1 MAVMKDRLMLP
12 GCNAFPATGGT
23 LCNAWRFAL
32 MGSVRGFDRIASAT
46 NRGRAVS
53 LLQGTAKGLCWT
65 ALALVLAC
73 GPARSASIDAQA
85 INDAQ
90 WSGKRP
96 ERNGISPEMVKLQVM
111 LDRAHFSPGEIDG
124 KSGEN
129 VDKAIAAYA
138 AAHDA
143 GLRMTAEL
151 WQSLTEASQD
161 PAIIEHKLSEA
172 DVKGPFAEKIP
183 AKMEDMKDLKTLAYT
198 SPKEKLA
205 EQFHMSPQLLV
216 VLNPGQ
222 SFEKPGDT
230 ILVANVSGDD
240 LKKKAARI
248 EIDKSKQVLKIFDKS
263 ETLAAVYPV
272 TAGSTEKPA
281 PDGVLKVQSVTKN
294 PTYRYNPDYAF
305 KGVKSQKPFT
315 IKPGPNNPVGLVW
328 IGLNKEGY
336 GIHGTPEPSKVSKSE
351 SHGCI
356 RLTNWDALQ
365 LASIVNKG
373 VPVEF
378 SGDERER
385 VSRTQPHRTAKPR
398 RR

>member
-1 MAVMKDRLMLP
+1 MQRL
-12 GCNAFPATGGT
+12 A
-23 LCNAWRFAL
+23 FAL
-32 MGSVRGFDRIASAT
+32 MGSVLGFDRIASAT
-46 NRGRAVS
+46 NGELAASRV
-53 LLQGTAKGLCWT
+53 QGTAKGLCWI

-90 WSGKRP
+90 WTGKTP
-96 ERNGISPEMVKLQVM
+96 ERNRISPEMVKLQVL

-143 GLRMTAEL
+143 GPQMTPEL

-198 SPKEKLA
+198 NPKEKLA

-216 VLNPGQ
+216 ALNPGQ

>member
-1 MAVMKDRLMLP
+1 MQRL
-12 GCNAFPATGGT
+12 A
-23 LCNAWRFAL
+23 FAL
-32 MGSVRGFDRIASAT
+32 MGSVLGFDRIASAT
-46 NRGRAVS
+46 NGELAASRV
-53 LLQGTAKGLCWT
+53 QGTAKGLCWI

-90 WSGKRP
+90 WTGKTP
-96 ERNGISPEMVKLQVM
+96 ERNRISPEMVKLQVL

-198 SPKEKLA
+198 NPKEKLA

-216 VLNPGQ
+216 ALNPGQ